1 MHVQIWIGLMVE
13 VKTVHA
19 ENGQD
24 GSCVCRGLQVE
35 EIWVRSMGLISRGE
49 ILVAKGNGKGCGH

>member
-13 VKTVHA
+13 VKIVHA

-24 GSCVCRGLQVE
+24 GSCVCRELQVE
-35 EIWVRSMGLISRGE
+35 EIWVRMMGLISSGDT
-49 ILVAKGNGKGCGH
+49 GGKR

>member
-1 MHVQIWIGLMVE
+1 MVE

-24 GSCVCRGLQVE
+24 GSCICRGLQVE
-35 EIWVRSMGLISRGE
+35 EIWVRLMGLIKTGK
-49 ILVAKGNGKGCGH
+49 ILVAKGKGKACGH

>member
-35 EIWVRSMGLISRGE
+35 EIWVGSIGLISRGE
-49 ILVAKGNGKGCGH
+49 RLAVKGKG